1 LNFDRSFF
9 QQNQKGQIF
18 APILTIKLEA
28 SFQMIDLSVLD
39 ESPCPQTSK
48 RKISAYLNISMENAE
63 RPIFGYFI

>member
-1 LNFDRSFF
+1 
-9 QQNQKGQIF
+9 
-18 APILTIKLEA
+18 
-28 SFQMIDLSVLD
+28 MIDLSVLD